1 VTGQS
6 ARSTSPASVSAEPLM
21 KMIQGLQVTAILRA
35 GIQLGIFDHIVYL
48 PSDLEPYVAN

>member
-1 VTGQS
+1 M
-6 ARSTSPASVSAEPLM
+6 SAEPLI
-21 KMIQGLQVTAILRA
+21 KMIQGLQVTAILLA